1 MQAKGESVFA
11 PFILQNKCNNVIL
24 NQQMKRNPK
33 KLKSIYGNQPFSYN
47 RALKIW
53 KAIPDLTLFVIFL
66 CFMGLCFSFFA
77 TYSYYTVQG
86 PSMQP
91 LLNNYTS
98 QELISGTSDGVYVNT
113 TVKPMVGDIVVV
125 HRPNEQVKFVIK
137 RLMAVGG
144 DKIAI
149 KEVVL
154 ADGITKRYEVLRIP
168 KGNTTPYVVV
178 ENYVRE
184 ENKVVGMKSVYE
196 NFQEL
201 MQTQPNKQVIDNT
214 VFLVLQEDE
223 IFYMGDN
230 RGNSRDCSEYG
241 PVKAENLVGRVDIIV
256 EKEQNMLF
264 HIIQYLLGF
273 KTI

>member
-1 MQAKGESVFA
+1 
-11 PFILQNKCNNVIL
+11 
-24 NQQMKRNPK
+24 
-33 KLKSIYGNQPFSYN
+33 
-47 RALKIW
+47 
-53 KAIPDLTLFVIFL
+53 
-66 CFMGLCFSFFA
+66 
-77 TYSYYTVQG
+77 
-86 PSMQP
+86 MQP

-184 ENKVVGMKSVYE
+184 ENKVVGMKSVYD